1 MELSIYSKYGA
12 DTGEVVDI
20 DSSLYENIDI
30 NKHNVYLTLKAEMNN
45 KRKGTH
51 STKDRSEKRGGG
63 KKPFPQKGRG
73 AARHGSIRSPLWV
86 GGGVTFGPK
95 PKEYDMKVNKKIKRD
110 ARKSLLAEK
119 LKNEDIIIIE
129 DFDFGEIKSRNVREM
144 LEGVDRKEEKIL
156 LAANNLNKE
165 IYLSARNFP
174 NINLTDI
181 GTMSSYDIID
191 SDVILVD
198 KQGIQSIMKILRE
211 E

>member
-181 GTMSSYDIID
+181 DTMSSYDIID